1 MIEVVVQYLI
11 SSHLENPTKDSKPI
25 TSSSKSTELR
35 PTLSSECEFSK
46 SNSFDSEMEQAD
58 MSSFMT
64 SKKHAPGPLS
74 GRGNITGGRP
84 SSSISS
90 GARKMGQRV
99 IGSKPN
105 KKILSSRI
113 KGTQESLGVKN
124 VNEFSAEYESKTSA
138 LYGTQNQSSVMSEV
152 ATDSSGS
159 PPLTLRN
166 PEVSTT
172 PPRLSANRGPG
183 SPGVHRSPMSWGDS
197 EASGVVPTGLVS
209 GSAGDDD
216 VMLVCE
222 DLEEFDMSITVPT
235 SAALRS
241 GGDVGAKKGLPQ
253 GKPIAAEQAKVSV
266 SLMLACYY
274 HC

>member
-105 KKILSSRI
+105 KKILSSRV

-124 VNEFSAEYESKTSA
+124 VNEFSAESKTSA

-183 SPGVHRSPMSWGDS
+183 SPGVHGSPMSWGNS
-197 EASGVVPTGLVS
+197 EVVPTGLVS

-235 SAALRS
+235 SALRS
-241 GGDVGAKKGLPQ
+241 GSDVGTKKGLPQ

-266 SLMLACYY
+266 SLIKLMLACYY